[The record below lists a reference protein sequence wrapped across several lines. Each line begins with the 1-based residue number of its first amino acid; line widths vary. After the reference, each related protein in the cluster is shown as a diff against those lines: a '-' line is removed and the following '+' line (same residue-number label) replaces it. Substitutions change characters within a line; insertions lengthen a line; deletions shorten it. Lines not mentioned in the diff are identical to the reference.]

1 MWETPRN
8 VLPSFLHDVDRT
20 SAFTFVNRKSAPL
33 LSIKLG
39 VEPITTPIKAYY
51 INYTTFTMKTAAI
64 LSLVVATVSAF
75 APQQQAPVS
84 TALSA
89 FDSELGAQKPL
100 GFW

>member
-1 MWETPRN
+1 
-8 VLPSFLHDVDRT
+8 
-20 SAFTFVNRKSAPL
+20 
-33 LSIKLG
+33 
-39 VEPITTPIKAYY
+39 
-51 INYTTFTMKTAAI
+51 MKTAAI
-64 LSLVVATVSAF
+64 LSLVVATASAF